1 MFIYSFNDLN
11 LFSHVPAHG
20 SREILIIM
28 GSLTTCDP
36 GDIYDT
42 IDSLVSENIRVS
54 VVGLAAEVQ
63 ICKLMCKKTKGNTN
77 LFFFLQKKLFILI
90 VILIIYL

>member
-1 MFIYSFNDLN
+1 LR

-42 IDSLVSENIRVS
+42 INGLVNENIRVS
-54 VVGLAAEVQ
+54 VVGLAAEIQ
-63 ICKLMCKKTKGNTN
+63 ICKHMCKKTRGT
-77 LFFFLQKKLFILI
+77 LIFTIEVFPYKKKKISN
-90 VILIIYL
+90 YLREYY

>member
-63 ICKLMCKKTKGNTN
+63 ICKLMCKKTKG
-77 LFFFLQKKLFILI
+77 I
-90 VILIIYL
+90 

>member
-1 MFIYSFNDLN
+1 LFNDLN

-36 GDIYDT
+36 GDIYET
-42 IDSLVSENIRVS
+42 IDSLVNENIRVS

-63 ICKLMCKKTKGNTN
+63 ICKLVCKKTKGIYY
-77 LFFFLQKKLFILI
+77 FQKTF
-90 VILIIYL
+90 ILIIYTDFF

>member
-1 MFIYSFNDLN
+1 M
-11 LFSHVPAHG
+11 
-20 SREILIIM
+20 IIM

-42 IDSLVSENIRVS
+42 IDSLANENIRVS

-63 ICKLMCKKTKGNTN
+63 ICKLMCKKTKG
-77 LFFFLQKKLFILI
+77 ILI
-90 VILIIYL
+90 FTVKVFLY